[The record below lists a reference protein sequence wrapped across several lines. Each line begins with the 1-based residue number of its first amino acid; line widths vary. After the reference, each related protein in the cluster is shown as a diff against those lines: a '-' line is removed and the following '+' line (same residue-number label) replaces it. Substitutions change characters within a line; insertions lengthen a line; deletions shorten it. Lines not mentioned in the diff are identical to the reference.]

1 MLKTLSSI
9 LSFATLC
16 GYALFSQ
23 AAANYQV
30 EAQALAQ
37 GGFIKGQFD
46 GCTQVEVIDGEDKYT
61 GKCTPSGKF
70 LVGFGRDAKA
80 VQKLVFSFNN
90 KADYVAVV
98 ELEQRQYKT
107 DRVNGVPQKT
117 VSPPK
122 EVLDRI
128 KGENEQIWLARN
140 KHTES
145 FDFLTSFIWPAKGR
159 ISGVYGSQR
168 VFNGVPKRPHFGLD
182 VAAPKGT
189 AVVAPAAGIIRLAH
203 NDMFYSGG
211 TIILDH
217 GYGITSTFI
226 HLSKLDVVDGQKV
239 KQGEKIGEIG
249 KSGRAT
255 GNHLDW
261 RINWKNVR
269 LDPAF
274 WVEAGGND

>member
-1 MLKTLSSI
+1 MLKALSTALSVFTLS
-9 LSFATLC
+9 
-16 GYALFSQ
+16 GYVLFGQ

-37 GGFIKGQFD
+37 GGFIKGKFAD
-46 GCTQVEVIDGEDKYT
+46 CIQVTVIDGEDKYSA
-61 GKCTPSGKF
+61 KCTSDGKF

-80 VQKLVFSFNN
+80 IQKLVFNFRD
-90 KADYVAVV
+90 KADYKTVV
-98 ELEQRQYKT
+98 ELEQRDYKT
-107 DRVNGVPQKT
+107 DKVNGVPQKT
-117 VSPPK
+117 VSPPTD
-122 EVLDRI
+122 VLERI
-128 KGENEQIWLARN
+128 KNENEQIWLARN
-140 KHTES
+140 QHTES
-145 FDFLTSFIWPAKGR
+145 LYFLSHFIWPAKGR

-168 VFNGVPKRPHFGLD
+168 IFNGVPKRPHFGLD

-189 AVVAPAAGIIRLAH
+189 PVVAPAAGIIRLAH
-203 NDMFYSGG
+203 IDMFYSGG

-226 HLSKLDVVDGQKV
+226 HLSKLDVVDGQQV

-249 KSGRAT
+249 KTGRAT

-274 WVEAGGND
+274 WVEAGGNE

>member
-1 MLKTLSSI
+1 MRYFRLI
-9 LSFATLC
+9 FAFITIIVTSLPLA
-16 GYALFSQ
+16 ALAS
-23 AAANYQV
+23 YVV
-30 EAQALAQ
+30 ESQALAQ
-37 GGFIKGQFD
+37 GGFIKGKFN
-46 GCTQVEVIDGEDKYT
+46 GCVEVTVVDGDKKYV
-61 GKCTPSGKF
+61 GKCTPQGNF
-70 LVGFGRDAKA
+70 LVGFGRDAQV
-80 VQKLVFSFNN
+80 VQKIIFSF
-90 KADYVAVV
+90 ADKQDYMAVV

-140 KHTES
+140 KHTDS
-145 FDFLTSFIWPAKGR
+145 FDFLSEFIWPAKGR

-168 VFNGVPKRPHFGLD
+168 IFNGVPKRPHFGLD

-189 AVVAPAAGIIRLAH
+189 PVVAPASGIIRLAH
-203 NDMFYSGG
+203 KDMFYSGG

-226 HLSKLDVVDGQKV
+226 HLSKLDVIEGQQV

-274 WVEAGGND
+274 WVKAGGNE